1 MPVIPA
7 DRKAPPSGKFGVE
20 GSGLPVGAGGA
31 TLFAESPTLGAG
43 AVAAQVGEGEALPD
57 TVGPLDGQCCGPVE
71 FDGDGGL
78 GIGEFE
84 GHGYECG
91 PRRTVELNGA
101 VVRSS
106 EAEIA
111 AALAELPGW
120 VRSGDEIV
128 REFACTSFAD
138 AIAFV
143 VRIGFLAEAADH
155 HPDLD
160 IRWRTVRVAL
170 TTHDVGGLSSRDFA
184 LAAAIEATA

>member
-1 MPVIPA
+1 MPVIPP
-7 DRKAPPSGKFGVE
+7 DRKAPPSGEFGVD
-20 GSGLPVGAGGA
+20 GAGLPVGTRGA
-31 TLFAESPTLGAG
+31 TLLAEAPTLGAG
-43 AVAAQVGEGEALPD
+43 TVAAQVGEGEALPD
-57 TVGPLDGQCCGPVE
+57 TVGPLDGQRSRAVE

-111 AALAELPGW
+111 AALADLPGW
-120 VRSGDEIV
+120 VRDGDEIV
-128 REFACTSFAD
+128 REFTRPSFAD
-138 AIAFV
+138 SVAFV

-170 TTHDVGGLSSRDFA
+170 TTHDAGGLTDRDFA